1 MSHHYSGPDYGFL
14 GGYTTDEATRAA
26 QTLSPDILSYDP
38 SRPAS
43 YPGNGRT
50 LTDDAIDVFLSILT
64 NGKVTTDNVGPHKDL
79 LTSFPYLGQPH
90 KARSAATPVS
100 GESPRAKL
108 PGVAGSSNAPPG
120 EDASE
125 ATVPVGAGVHG
136 CASTSSRNAKRAVI
150 ARVGCSTISMP
161 RQRSSSS
168 IHSGIRICIPQG
180 SATCT
185 WCSPKEAM
193 PRRLSEGCTVFGA
206 CMFSTDYLVICGRAS
221 ARSM

>member
-1 MSHHYSGPDYGFL
+1 LAYSQVSTSETIRTKHLGERSMSHHYSGPDYGFL

-90 KARSAATPVS
+90 KARSA
-100 GESPRAKL
+100 EL
-108 PGVAGSSNAPPG
+108 VAA
-120 EDASE
+120 
-125 ATVPVGAGVHG
+125 
-136 CASTSSRNAKRAVI
+136 
-150 ARVGCSTISMP
+150 
-161 RQRSSSS
+161 
-168 IHSGIRICIPQG
+168 
-180 SATCT
+180 
-185 WCSPKEAM
+185 
-193 PRRLSEGCTVFGA
+193 
-206 CMFSTDYLVICGRAS
+206 
-221 ARSM
+221 